1 MINEHQFIGP
11 PLETGNME
19 FEQKDNYPYEDLV
32 KSGAGILFG
41 DITPRLPI
49 DNMLMMDRITKITN
63 IGGNY
68 DKGEI
73 IAELDVRPDH
83 WFFDCHFP
91 ADPVMPGCLG
101 LDGLWQL
108 TGFFL
113 AWSGFKGKG
122 RALGVGQ
129 VKFFGQILP
138 TNKLVKYH
146 IHVKKVKSGRL
157 VMIEADGTL
166 SVDGRDVYSAEKL
179 RVGVFEST
187 DNF

>member
-1 MINEHQFIGP
+1 
-11 PLETGNME
+11 ME
-19 FEQKDNYPYEDLV
+19 LVKKENYSYEDLV

-41 DITPRLPI
+41 DITPRLPT
-49 DNMLMMDRITKITN
+49 DPMLMMDRITKITDV
-63 IGGNY
+63 GGVY
-68 DKGEI
+68 KKGEI
-73 IAELDVRPDH
+73 IAELDIHPDL

-91 ADPVMPGCLG
+91 TDPVMPGCLG

-138 TNKLVKYH
+138 TSKLVRYH
-146 IHVKKVKSGRL
+146 IQVKKVKAGRL
-157 VMIEADGTL
+157 VMIEADGTVT
-166 SVDGRDVYSAEKL
+166 VDDREVYSAEKL
-179 RVGVFEST
+179 RVGVFAST

>member
-1 MINEHQFIGP
+1 MEHVK
-11 PLETGNME
+11 
-19 FEQKDNYPYEDLV
+19 KDNYTYEDLL
-32 KSGAGILFG
+32 KSGDGELFN

-49 DNMLMMDRITKITN
+49 NHMLMMDRITKITDT
-63 IGGNY
+63 GGAY
-68 DKGEI
+68 GKGEM
-73 IAELDVRPDH
+73 IAELDIRPDH

-91 ADPVMPGCLG
+91 TDPVMPGCLG
-101 LDGLWQL
+101 LDGMWQL

-113 AWSGFKGKG
+113 AWSGYKGIG
-122 RALGVGQ
+122 RALGVGL

-138 TNKLVKYH
+138 TNKLVTYH
-146 IHVKKVKSGRL
+146 IDVRKVKAGRL

-166 SVDGRDVYSAEKL
+166 AVDGLEVYKAERL